1 MTCAILLNSRVWK
14 LVICVHLDSLKLA
27 TEPMFCLLTDF
38 PVPGGSQ
45 IVNKFLRAVGKQPVL
60 PKNLGLVCEVV

>member
-1 MTCAILLNSRVWK
+1 MICAVLLNNRVWK
-14 LVICVHLDSLKLA
+14 LVICVGLHYLKPA
-27 TEPMFCLLTDF
+27 TRPVFCLLTDF

-45 IVNKFLRAVGKQPVL
+45 IVYKFLRAVGRQPVL